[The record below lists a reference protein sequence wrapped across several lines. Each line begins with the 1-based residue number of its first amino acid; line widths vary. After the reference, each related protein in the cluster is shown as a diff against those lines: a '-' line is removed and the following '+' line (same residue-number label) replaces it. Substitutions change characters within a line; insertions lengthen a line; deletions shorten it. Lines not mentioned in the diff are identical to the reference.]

1 VSKKLIPVFALLA
14 GFAAFLSLTSCA
26 HQQANVP
33 QTQEERLAEADGLST
48 SGKCGQAVPLYEK
61 LLSEF
66 PKPEIAEQAKF
77 RLAKCR
83 MDVGAYELAIPEFK
97 EFVDTYP
104 KSDLVDNA
112 AYLAALCYLK
122 ETPRI
127 ERDQTKTTEALS
139 ELTLLLRK
147 YPTTDVKADVE
158 AAIKEARSRLAEKE
172 YMNGQLYFNLGDY
185 QSARVY
191 YDYVI
196 SDYGD
201 TEWAPRALLGKAES
215 FERQAKPAD
224 AKGAYEQ
231 IVKDYPSS
239 DSSRQAT
246 RRLKELGG
254 VSEVQAGSDSSK
266 SSGQ

>member
-1 VSKKLIPVFALLA
+1 MSKKLIPVFALLA
-14 GFAAFLSLTSCA
+14 GSAAFLSFTSCA

-33 QTQEERLAEADGLST
+33 QTQEERLAEADGLSAR
-48 SGKCGQAVPLYEK
+48 GKCGQAVALYEK

-77 RLAKCR
+77 RLGKCR
-83 MDVGAYELAIPEFK
+83 MDVGAYELAITEFRD
-97 EFVDTYP
+97 FVDTYP

-112 AYLAALCYLK
+112 AFLAALCYLK

-147 YPTTDVKADVE
+147 YPNTDVKADVE

-185 QSARVY
+185 ESARVY
-191 YDYVI
+191 YDYVTA
-196 SDYGD
+196 DYGD
-201 TEWAPRALLGKAES
+201 TEWAPRAMLGKAQA
-215 FERQAKPAD
+215 FERQGKPAD
-224 AKGAYEQ
+224 ARGVYEQ
-231 IVKDYPSS
+231 IAKDYPSS
-239 DSSRQAT
+239 DSGRQAT

-254 VSEVQAGSDSSK
+254 TSEVQTGSDSGTSP
-266 SSGQ
+266 GQ